1 MNLPNVFSDYFTPQA
16 VVDLWLKQC
25 NLYRKMQEMLEDP
38 DADIIMQT
46 PEYAELVDNLHII
59 NEAMD
64 KNK

>member
-1 MNLPNVFSDYFTPQA
+1 MNLPNIFSDYFTPAA

-25 NLYRKMQEMLEDP
+25 DLYRKLEEMLRDP
-38 DADIIMQT
+38 DVEAIQQT
-46 PEYAELVDNLHII
+46 DTYAEVIDNLHII